1 VIVFY
6 NPLSA
11 NVVHARR
18 RLQRM

>member
-1 VIVFY
+1 LFFY

-11 NVVHARR
+11 NVAHARR